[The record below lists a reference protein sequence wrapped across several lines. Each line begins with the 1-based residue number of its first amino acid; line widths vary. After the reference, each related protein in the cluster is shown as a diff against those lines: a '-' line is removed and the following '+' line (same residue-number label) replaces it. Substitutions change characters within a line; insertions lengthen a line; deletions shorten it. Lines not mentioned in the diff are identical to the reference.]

1 MKSDYRR
8 VGPTASTIAVLQM
21 LAPPVTS
28 ILTLMLCSELYG
40 IEVSDH
46 YTFLA
51 VISAL
56 LYYMI
61 MRRQIAEDWGAF
73 TSSWTVVQKTAIAWI
88 AVVAILVFLGYA
100 TKVSSAYSRLV
111 VFTWFVVTPLCAAAA
126 LVLLHKAYR
135 QTVISLGQAQVAVI
149 AGVNEASLRLG
160 RSIVQRPELGLTLK
174 GYFDDREPARLG
186 DLDQRM
192 LLGKFSDL
200 REYAQRERIDT
211 IFVAIPL
218 SYAQRARALLDELT
232 DTTASLYFVPDL
244 LSFDLMRSMTTDVD
258 GIPVVALCETPFH
271 GLRGLCKRA
280 SDVVLA
286 SLMLLF
292 ASPFMLIIAAAI
304 KLTTPG
310 SVIFRQR
317 RYGLDGQEIVVY
329 KFRTMTTSDD
339 DSSVRQASRDDE
351 RTTPVGRFL
360 RRYSL
365 DELPQ
370 LFNVLQGSMSVVG
383 PRPHA
388 IAHNEQYRKLIRGYM
403 VRHKVA
409 PGITGLAQVNGCRG
423 QTANVDE
430 MRERLAYDLEYLG
443 RWSLLLDFKILLR
456 TLAIWFRDEKAY

>member
-1 MKSDYRR
+1 MKGDYLR
-8 VGPTASTIAVLQM
+8 VGLTASTIAVLQM
-21 LAPPVTS
+21 LAPPITS
-28 ILTLMLCSELYG
+28 ILTLVMCSELYG
-40 IEVSDH
+40 VEVSDH

-61 MRRQIAEDWGAF
+61 MPRQIAEDWGAF
-73 TSSWTVVQKTAIAWI
+73 ISSWTVVQRTAMSWI

-100 TKVSSAYSRLV
+100 TEVSGAYSRLV
-111 VFTWFVVTPLCAAAA
+111 VFTWFVVTPPCAAAA
-126 LVLLHKAYR
+126 LVLLRKAFR
-135 QTVISLGQAQVAVI
+135 QTVISSGHAQVAVI

-160 RSIVQRPELGLTLK
+160 QAIMERQELGLTLK
-174 GYFDDREPARLG
+174 GYFDDRDPDRLG
-186 DLDQRM
+186 DLDQHM

-200 REYAQRERIDT
+200 REYAQRERVDT

-292 ASPFMLIIAAAI
+292 ALPFMLIIAAAI

-339 DSSVRQASRDDE
+339 GSSVRQASRDDE
-351 RTTPVGRFL
+351 RTTHVGRFL

-370 LFNVLQGSMSVVG
+370 LVNVLQGSMSVVG
-383 PRPHA
+383 PRPLA
-388 IAHNEQYRKLIRGYM
+388 VAHNEQYRKLIRGYM
-403 VRHKVA
+403 VRHKIA
-409 PGITGLAQVNGCRG
+409 PGITGLAQVNCRPG
-423 QTANVDE
+423 SAANLDE

>member
-1 MKSDYRR
+1 MKSKYSRA
-8 VGPTASTIAVLQM
+8 GLTASTITVLQM
-21 LAPPVTS
+21 LAPPAISIVT
-28 ILTLMLCSELYG
+28 LALCSELYG
-40 IEVSDH
+40 VELNDH

-56 LYYMI
+56 LYYMV
-61 MRRQIAEDWGAF
+61 MRRQIAEDWGCF
-73 TSSWTVVQKTAIAWI
+73 ISSWSVMQKTAVSWL
-88 AVVAILVFLGYA
+88 AVVAILLCLAYA

-111 VFTWFVVTPLCAAAA
+111 VFTWFVVTPPCAAAA
-126 LVLLHKAYR
+126 LVLLRKAFR
-135 QTVISLGQAQVAVI
+135 KTVISSGQAQVAVI

-160 RSIVQRPELGLTLK
+160 RSIRERRELGLTLA
-174 GYFDDREPARLG
+174 GYFDDRDPARLG
-186 DLDQRM
+186 ELDPGM

-218 SYAQRARALLDELT
+218 SYAQRARGLLDELT

-244 LSFDLMRSMTTDVD
+244 LSFDLMQSMTTDVD

-280 SDVVLA
+280 SDVLLA
-286 SLMLLF
+286 SLMLLV
-292 ASPFMLIIAAAI
+292 ALPFMLIIAAAI
-304 KLTTPG
+304 KLTTRG
-310 SVIFRQR
+310 SIIFRQR

-339 DSSVRQASRDDE
+339 GSSVRQASRDDE
-351 RTTPVGRFL
+351 RTTPLGRFL

-370 LFNVLQGSMSVVG
+370 LINVLQGSMSVVG

-388 IAHNEQYRKLIRGYM
+388 VAHNEQYRKLIRGYM

-443 RWSLLLDFKILLR
+443 HWTLLLDFKILLR

>member
-1 MKSDYRR
+1 MKSDYLR

-21 LAPPVTS
+21 LAPPATS

-40 IEVSDH
+40 VEASDH

-51 VISAL
+51 VVSAL

-73 TSSWTVVQKTAIAWI
+73 TSSWTVVQKTAISWI

-111 VFTWFVVTPLCAAAA
+111 VLTWFVLTPVCAAAA
-126 LVLLHKAYR
+126 LVLLHKAFR

-160 RSIVQRPELGLTLK
+160 RSIMERPELGLTLK
-174 GYFDDREPARLG
+174 GYFDDRDATRLG
-186 DLDQRM
+186 NLDPRM
-192 LLGKFSDL
+192 LLGRFADL
-200 REYAQRERIDT
+200 PGYAQRQRIDT

-280 SDVVLA
+280 SDLVLA
-286 SLMLLF
+286 SLLLLF
-292 ASPFMLIIAAAI
+292 ALPFMLIIAAAI

-310 SVIFRQR
+310 SIIFRQR

-339 DSSVRQASRDDE
+339 GGSICQAAKDDE
-351 RTTPVGRFL
+351 RTTPLGRFL

-370 LFNVLQGSMSVVG
+370 LVNVLQGSMSVVG

-388 IAHNEQYRKLIRGYM
+388 VAHNEQYRKLIRGYM

-423 QTANVDE
+423 QTTNVDE

-456 TLAIWFRDEKAY
+456 TLTLWFRDEKAY

>member
-1 MKSDYRR
+1 MKSDYLR

-21 LAPPVTS
+21 LAPPITS
-28 ILTLMLCSELYG
+28 ILTLVMCSELYG
-40 IEVSDH
+40 VEVSDH

-61 MRRQIAEDWGAF
+61 MPRQIAEDWGAF
-73 TSSWTVVQKTAIAWI
+73 ISSWTVVQRTAMSWI

-100 TKVSSAYSRLV
+100 TEVSGAYSRLV
-111 VFTWFVVTPLCAAAA
+111 VFTWFVVTPPCAAAA
-126 LVLLHKAYR
+126 LVLLRKAFR
-135 QTVISLGQAQVAVI
+135 QTVISSGHAQVAVI

-160 RSIVQRPELGLTLK
+160 QAIMERQELGLTLK
-174 GYFDDREPARLG
+174 GYFDDRDPDRLG
-186 DLDQRM
+186 DLDQHM

-200 REYAQRERIDT
+200 REYAQRERVDT

-292 ASPFMLIIAAAI
+292 ALPFMLIIAAAI

-339 DSSVRQASRDDE
+339 GSSVRQASRDDE
-351 RTTPVGRFL
+351 RTTHVGRFL

-370 LFNVLQGSMSVVG
+370 LVNVLQGRMSVVG
-383 PRPHA
+383 PRPLA

-403 VRHKVA
+403 VRHKIA
-409 PGITGLAQVNGCRG
+409 PGITGLAQINCRPG
-423 QTANVDE
+423 SAANLDE

>member
-1 MKSDYRR
+1 MKSDYLRI
-8 VGPTASTIAVLQM
+8 GLTASTIGVLQM

-28 ILTLMLCSELYG
+28 ILTLVLCSELYG
-40 IEVSDH
+40 VDVSDH

-73 TSSWTVVQKTAIAWI
+73 MSSWTVVQKTAISWI

-100 TKVSSAYSRLV
+100 TKISSAYSRLV
-111 VFTWFVVTPLCAAAA
+111 VLTWFVITPPCAAAA
-126 LVLLHKAYR
+126 LVLLRKAFR
-135 QTVISLGQAQVAVI
+135 QTVISSGQAQVAVI

-160 RSIVQRPELGLTLK
+160 RAIMERQELGLTLK
-174 GYFDDREPARLG
+174 GYFDDRDPARLADMG
-186 DLDQRM
+186 QHV

-200 REYAQRERIDT
+200 REYAQRERVDT

-292 ASPFMLIIAAAI
+292 ALPLMLTIAAAI

-329 KFRTMTTSDD
+329 KFRTMTSSDD
-339 DSSVRQASRDDE
+339 GTSVRQASRDDQ
-351 RTTPVGRFL
+351 RITPVGRFL

-370 LFNVLQGSMSVVG
+370 LVNVLQGSMSVVG

-388 IAHNEQYRKLIRGYM
+388 VAHNEQYRKLIRGYM

-423 QTANVDE
+423 QTTNVDE

>member
-1 MKSDYRR
+1 MKSDYLR

-28 ILTLMLCSELYG
+28 IFTLMVCAEVYG
-40 IEVSDH
+40 VEVSDH

-51 VISAL
+51 VVSAL
-56 LYYMI
+56 VYYMI
-61 MRRQIAEDWGAF
+61 MRRQTAEDWAAF
-73 TSSWTVVQKTAIAWI
+73 TSSWNVVQKTAISWL
-88 AVVAILVFLGYA
+88 AVVVILVFLGYA
-100 TKVSSAYSRLV
+100 TNISGAYSRLL
-111 VFTWFVVTPLCAAAA
+111 VFTWFVVTPLCTAAA
-126 LVLLHKAYR
+126 LVVLRKAFR
-135 QTVISLGQAQVAVI
+135 QTVIRSGQSQVAVI

-160 RSIVQRPELGLTLK
+160 RSIMERQELGLTLK
-174 GYFDDREPARLG
+174 GYFDDREPSRLG
-186 DLDQRM
+186 DFDQKL

-218 SYAQRARALLDELT
+218 SYAQRARELLDELT

-271 GLRGLCKRA
+271 GLRGLSKRA

-292 ASPFMLIIAAAI
+292 ALPFMLIIAAAI

-329 KFRTMTTSDD
+329 KFRTMMTSDD
-339 DSSVRQASRDDE
+339 GSSVRQASRDDE
-351 RTTPVGRFL
+351 RTTSVGRFL

-370 LFNVLQGSMSVVG
+370 LVNVLQGSMSVVG
-383 PRPHA
+383 PRPLA
-388 IAHNEQYRKLIRGYM
+388 VAHNEQYRKLIRGYM
-403 VRHKVA
+403 VRHKIA
-409 PGITGLAQVNGCRG
+409 PGITGLAQVNCRPG
-423 QTANVDE
+423 SAANLDE

-456 TLAIWFRDEKAY
+456 TLTIWFRDEKAY

>member
-1 MKSDYRR
+1 MRSDYLR

-21 LAPPVTS
+21 LAPPVIS
-28 ILTLMLCSELYG
+28 ILTLALCTELYG
-40 IEVSDH
+40 VEVSDH
-46 YTFLA
+46 YIFLA

-56 LYYMI
+56 LYYMA
-61 MRRQIAEDWGAF
+61 MRWQIAEDWGGF
-73 TSSWTVVQKTAIAWI
+73 ISGWTVVQKTVISWI
-88 AVVAILVFLGYA
+88 AVVAILVLLGSA
-100 TKVSSAYSRLV
+100 TKISSAYSRLV
-111 VFTWFVVTPLCAAAA
+111 VFTWFVATSPCAAAA
-126 LVLLHKAYR
+126 LVLLRNAFR
-135 QTVISLGQAQVAVI
+135 RMVISSGQSQVAVI

-160 RSIVQRPELGLTLK
+160 RAIMERQELGLTLK
-174 GYFDDREPARLG
+174 GYFDDRDPARLC
-186 DLDQRM
+186 DLDQHM

-292 ASPFMLIIAAAI
+292 ALPFMLIIAAAI

-339 DSSVRQASRDDE
+339 GSSVRQASRDDE

-370 LFNVLQGSMSVVG
+370 VVNVLQGSMSMVG

-388 IAHNEQYRKLIRGYM
+388 VAHNEQYRKLIRGYM

-423 QTANVDE
+423 QTADVDE

-443 RWSLLLDFKILLR
+443 CWSLLLDFKILLR
-456 TLAIWFRDEKAY
+456 TLAIWFRDEKAF

>member
-1 MKSDYRR
+1 MNSDYLRL
-8 VGPTASTIAVLQM
+8 GPTASTIAVLQM
-21 LAPPVTS
+21 VAPPVIS
-28 ILTLMLCSELYG
+28 ILTLMLCTKLYE
-40 IEVSDH
+40 IDVSDH

-56 LYYMI
+56 LYYMV
-61 MRRQIAEDWGAF
+61 MRRQVAEDWTAF
-73 TSSWTVVQKTAIAWI
+73 TASWSVVRRTAMSWL
-88 AVVAILVFLGYA
+88 AVLAILAFLGYA
-100 TKVSSAYSRLV
+100 TKVSDEYSRRVL
-111 VFTWFVVTPLCAAAA
+111 FTWFAITPPCTAAV
-126 LVLLHKAYR
+126 LVLLRKAFR
-135 QTVISLGQAQVAVI
+135 QTVISAGRAQVAVI

-160 RSIVQRPELGLTLK
+160 RSIMERQNLGLTLK
-174 GYFDDREPARLG
+174 GYFDDRDPKRLG
-186 DLDQRM
+186 DLDRRM
-192 LLGKFSDL
+192 LLGKFADL
-200 REYAQRERIDT
+200 REYARRERIDT
-211 IFVAIPL
+211 IFVAIPV
-218 SYAQRARALLDELT
+218 SYAQRARALLDDLT

-280 SDVVLA
+280 SDVFLA
-286 SLMLLF
+286 SIMLLL
-292 ASPFMLIIAAAI
+292 ALPFMAIIAAAV

-339 DSSVRQASRDDE
+339 GASVRQASRDDD

-370 LFNVLQGSMSVVG
+370 LINVLQGSMSVVG

-388 IAHNEQYRKLIRGYM
+388 VAHNEEYRKLIRGYM

-409 PGITGLAQVNGCRG
+409 PGITGLAQINGCRG

-430 MRERLAYDLEYLG
+430 MRKRLAYDLEYLG

-456 TLAIWFRDEKAY
+456 TMTIWFRDEKAY

>member
-1 MKSDYRR
+1 
-8 VGPTASTIAVLQM
+8 M

-40 IEVSDH
+40 IEESDH

-88 AVVAILVFLGYA
+88 AVVAILVFLGYV
-100 TKVSSAYSRLV
+100 TKVSGAYSRLV
-111 VFTWFVVTPLCAAAA
+111 VLTWFVVTPLCAASAS
-126 LVLLHKAYR
+126 VLLHKAFR
-135 QTVISLGQAQVAVI
+135 QTVISSGQAQVAVI

-160 RSIVQRPELGLTLK
+160 RSIMERPELGLTLK
-174 GYFDDREPARLG
+174 GYFDDRDPDRLG

-200 REYAQRERIDT
+200 REYADRERIDT

-280 SDVVLA
+280 SDVILA
-286 SLMLLF
+286 SLMLLL
-292 ASPFMLIIAAAI
+292 ALPFMLIIAAAI

-310 SVIFRQR
+310 SVIFGQR

-339 DSSVRQASRDDE
+339 GSSVRQASRDDE
-351 RTTPVGRFL
+351 RTTPLGRVL

-370 LFNVLQGSMSVVG
+370 LINVLQGRMSVVG
-383 PRPHA
+383 PRPLA
-388 IAHNEQYRKLIRGYM
+388 VAHNEQYRKLIRGYM

-409 PGITGLAQVNGCRG
+409 PGITGLAQLNCRRG
-423 QTANVDE
+423 QTVNVDE

-443 RWSLLLDFKILLR
+443 HWSLLLDFKILLR
-456 TLAIWFRDEKAY
+456 TLIIWFRDERAY